1 MIAAMPVAHEV
12 IYFSD
17 INIISLCPCPL
28 SCSCAAQVM
37 EFPQHS
43 QQLLSALRSQRQR
56 GFLCDC
62 TVLVGSSRFLAH
74 RAVLASCSPF
84 FHMFY
89 SDSPGVGSGNGTSSS
104 VTLDSDI
111 VTSAAFGLLL
121 DFVYE
126 GVLQLDESPPVED
139 ILAAASFLHMNE
151 VVRVCK
157 RRLQRR
163 GPLAEA
169 DSTRSEESAGA
180 RKAIETG
187 GEHGGDGGAEPVG
200 AMAGDHLNLVATAA
214 PLSSVSI
221 TAERSQLESVKSER
235 RTGGG
240 SSETRV
246 QTPLSPD
253 LADTTQ
259 PGMDAPP
266 QPPGGELVQGL
277 IVGPSAP
284 ALGGYTRLRTGGQ
297 GEGSTLCSPCSTT
310 ETYSSN
316 QQPSS
321 SSSSLVPLSQA
332 GGRSVVAFSQ
342 SESSFSPSPHQD
354 SSRLPRDDSVRKP
367 SDTDHRGT
375 SGGGQ
380 QMVMLIQASA
390 LTSHPETNPTRT
402 APERSLP
409 QIRIQS
415 AVSLQ
420 RQSLDVHCVQT
431 QTLKAPEG
439 DTGASHASRNERS
452 HPLTGRV
459 RTDDSDGESVKVKVE
474 AIVISDEELEEE
486 KVEDGEREPVM
497 EVDDDFEDDIQEEEL
512 NSPQFLSSHPQGLSQ
527 MTSHSNDYSFPLSP
541 SSSSSGAGP
550 SSQDTSSF
558 AASLIPP
565 STAQHHSDPPAYF
578 QDFQDS
584 MGNFVE
590 DVPTCGVCGKTFSC
604 TYTLRRH
611 AIVHTRE
618 RPYECRYCYRS
629 YTQSGDLYRHIR
641 KAHDHTLPAKRSK
654 ADMEPSL
661 PPPPPPP
668 PPLS

>member
-1 MIAAMPVAHEV
+1 
-12 IYFSD
+12 
-17 INIISLCPCPL
+17 
-28 SCSCAAQVM
+28 M

-43 QQLLSALRSQRQR
+43 QQLLTALRSQRQR

-62 TVLVGSSRFLAH
+62 TVVVGSSCFLAH

-89 SDSPGVGSGNGTSSS
+89 SDSPGSNGGNSS

-111 VTSAAFGLLL
+111 VTAAAFGLLL

-126 GVLQLDESPPVED
+126 GVLQLEESPPVED
-139 ILAAASFLHMNE
+139 VLAAASFLHMNE

-169 DSTRSEESAGA
+169 DSTRSEESAGV
-180 RKAIETG
+180 RKAVEIGRDG
-187 GEHGGDGGAEPVG
+187 GGGAEPVV
-200 AMAGDHLNLVATAA
+200 AMAGDHLNSVAMAVR
-214 PLSSVSI
+214 LSPV
-221 TAERSQLESVKSER
+221 AVRRQLESVKSER

-240 SSETRV
+240 SLEARIH
-246 QTPLSPD
+246 TPLSPD

-266 QPPGGELVQGL
+266 LPPGREQVQGL
-277 IVGPSAP
+277 ITGQSVP
-284 ALGGYTRLRTGGQ
+284 ASGGHTRMVIGGQ
-297 GEGSTLCSPCSTT
+297 GEGSALGSPCSTT
-310 ETYSSN
+310 EMYSSN

-321 SSSSLVPLSQA
+321 SSSSSLIPVSLA
-332 GGRSVVAFSQ
+332 GGRSGVAL
-342 SESSFSPSPHQD
+342 SESSLSPRLHQD
-354 SSRLPRDDSVRKP
+354 VPRLPRDNDVRKP
-367 SDTDHRGT
+367 LETDHRGT
-375 SGGGQ
+375 SDGGQ
-380 QMVMLIQASA
+380 QRVMLIQPSASN
-390 LTSHPETNPTRT
+390 SHLQSNPTQSPIQR
-402 APERSLP
+402 APP
-409 QIRIQS
+409 QIRIQNTLS
-415 AVSLQ
+415 V
-420 RQSLDVHCVQT
+420 QSQSSDFHIHCQT
-431 QTLKAPEG
+431 QTLGGPEG
-439 DTGASHASRNERS
+439 DTRASHPIRS
-452 HPLTGRV
+452 VGRV
-459 RTDDSDGESVKVKVE
+459 HTDSSDEKNVKVKVE

-486 KVEDGEREPVM
+486 NREREPVM
-497 EVDDDFEDDIQEEEL
+497 ELDNDFEDDIQEEEL
-512 NSPQFLSSHPQGLSQ
+512 NSPQFLHSHPQALLQ

-550 SSQDTSSF
+550 SSQENSF

-565 STAQHHSDPPAYF
+565 STAQQHLDPAAY
-578 QDFQDS
+578 FQDS
-584 MGNFVE
+584 MGNFME

-654 ADMEPSL
+654 ADMDPSL
-661 PPPPPPP
+661 PPQAPPD
-668 PPLS
+668 LS

>member
-1 MIAAMPVAHEV
+1 
-12 IYFSD
+12 
-17 INIISLCPCPL
+17 
-28 SCSCAAQVM
+28 M

-89 SDSPGVGSGNGTSSS
+89 SDSPGVGGGNSTSSS

-111 VTSAAFGLLL
+111 VTASAFGLLL

-180 RKAIETG
+180 RKATETG
-187 GEHGGDGGAEPVG
+187 RGGGSDGGADPEV
-200 AMAGDHLNLVATAA
+200 AMAGDHLNPVAMAA
-214 PLSSVSI
+214 PLSSVTI
-221 TAERSQLESVKSER
+221 TAQRSQLESVKSER

-240 SSETRV
+240 STEARL

-266 QPPGGELVQGL
+266 LPPGGELVQGL
-277 IVGPSAP
+277 MVSPPAP
-284 ALGGYTRLRTGGQ
+284 APGGYTRLCTGGQ
-297 GEGSTLCSPCSTT
+297 GEGSALCSPCSTT
-310 ETYSSN
+310 ETYSHNSN

-321 SSSSLVPLSQA
+321 SSSSLVPVTQA
-332 GGRSVVAFSQ
+332 SGRSVAALSQ
-342 SESSFSPSPHQD
+342 SESSLSPGPQQD
-354 SSRLPRDDSVRKP
+354 VPRLASEDSVRKP
-367 SDTDHRGT
+367 SETDHGNI

-380 QMVMLIQASA
+380 QMIMLFQASA
-390 LTSHPETNPTRT
+390 LTPRLETNATHPPPQR
-402 APERSLP
+402 ALS

-420 RQSLDVHCVQT
+420 RQSLDIQSAQT
-431 QTLKAPEG
+431 QTIRVDEG
-439 DTGASHASRNERS
+439 DTRASHATRNERS
-452 HPLTGRV
+452 HPLMGRV
-459 RTDDSDGESVKVKVE
+459 RTEDSDRENVKVKVE

-486 KVEDGEREPVM
+486 KEESREREPVM
-497 EVDDDFEDDIQEEEL
+497 EVDDEFEDDIPEEEL
-512 NSPQFLSSHPQGLSQ
+512 NSPQFLSSHQQGLLQ

-541 SSSSSGAGP
+541 SSSSSGPGP

-565 STAQHHSDPPAYF
+565 STAQQHSDAPAYF

-654 ADMEPSL
+654 ADIEASL
-661 PPPPPPP
+661 PPQPPPPPP

>member
-1 MIAAMPVAHEV
+1 MVDGSGPQHAGGSSFEPAHCADFELN
-12 IYFSD
+12 ILSD
-17 INIISLCPCPL
+17 
-28 SCSCAAQVM
+28 AM

-62 TVLVGSSRFLAH
+62 TVVVGSSRFLAH
-74 RAVLASCSPF
+74 KAVLASCSPF

-89 SDSPGVGSGNGTSSS
+89 SDSAGVLGGNASSGS

-121 DFVYE
+121 DFFYE

-139 ILAAASFLHMNE
+139 ILAAASFLHVNE
-151 VVRVCK
+151 LVRVCK
-157 RRLQRR
+157 KRLQRR

-169 DSTRSEESAGA
+169 DSTRSEEGGGA
-180 RKAIETG
+180 RRATETG
-187 GEHGGDGGAEPVG
+187 GKGDGGAEPAVAG
-200 AMAGDHLNLVATAA
+200 AGDSMTPV
-214 PLSSVSI
+214 PPVPSVSV
-221 TAERSQLESVKSER
+221 TMGRGPLESVKSEQ

-240 SSETRV
+240 SSGARV
-246 QTPLSPD
+246 KPPLSPD

-259 PGMDAPP
+259 PGMEAPP
-266 QPPGGELVQGL
+266 LASDGGGRA
-277 IVGPSAP
+277 AP
-284 ALGGYTRLRTGGQ
+284 AAGGH
-297 GEGSTLCSPCSTT
+297 GEGSALCSPCSTT
-310 ETYSSN
+310 ESYSHCSN

-321 SSSSLVPLSQA
+321 SSSSSLVPVGPAS
-332 GGRSVVAFSQ
+332 GRSVAAYSQ
-342 SESSFSPSPHQD
+342 TGSACCPSPQQD
-354 SSRLPRDDSVRKP
+354 APRLPRDDSVAHASRP
-367 SDTDHRGT
+367 HT
-375 SGGGQ
+375 
-380 QMVMLIQASA
+380 VMSSA
-390 LTSHPETNPTRT
+390 RSPHDPTHSLPQR
-402 APERSLP
+402 ALP

-420 RQSLDVHCVQT
+420 SQSLDFYSDPRT
-431 QTLKAPEG
+431 PTLKGPEG
-439 DTGASHASRNERS
+439 NADALASTRNDRAPPRMGS
-452 HPLTGRV
+452 V
-459 RTDDSDGESVKVKVE
+459 RTDYNEGEKLIIKVE
-474 AIVISDEELEEE
+474 AIVISDEELEDETE
-486 KVEDGEREPVM
+486 GRERESVM
-497 EVDDDFEDDIQEEEL
+497 KVDDEFEEEEEL
-512 NSPQFLSSHPQGLSQ
+512 HSPPFLPSHPQGILH
-527 MTSHSNDYSFPLSP
+527 MTSHLNDYSFPLSP

-550 SSQDTSSF
+550 SSQDASSF
-558 AASLIPP
+558 PLIPS
-565 STAQHHSDPPAYF
+565 STAHPPSDPPSYF

-584 MGNFVE
+584 LGNFVE

-661 PPPPPPP
+661 PPQP

>member
-1 MIAAMPVAHEV
+1 
-12 IYFSD
+12 
-17 INIISLCPCPL
+17 
-28 SCSCAAQVM
+28 M

-62 TVLVGSSRFLAH
+62 TVVVGSSRFLAH
-74 RAVLASCSPF
+74 KAVLASCSPF

-89 SDSPGVGSGNGTSSS
+89 SDSAGVLGGNATSSS

-121 DFVYE
+121 DFFYE

-151 VVRVCK
+151 LVRVCK
-157 RRLQRR
+157 KRLQRR

-169 DSTRSEESAGA
+169 DSTRSEESAGGRRA
-180 RKAIETG
+180 TETG
-187 GEHGGDGGAEPVG
+187 KKGDSGAEPVV
-200 AMAGDHLNLVATAA
+200 AMAGDFMNPAATAA
-214 PLSSVSI
+214 PVPSVSI
-221 TAERSQLESVKSER
+221 MMGKSPLASVKSEH

-240 SSETRV
+240 SSEARV
-246 QTPLSPD
+246 KTPLSPD

-266 QPPGGELVQGL
+266 LASGGELVQGV
-277 IVGPSAP
+277 ITGRSAP
-284 ALGGYTRLRTGGQ
+284 VAGGH
-297 GEGSTLCSPCSTT
+297 GEVSALCSPCSTT
-310 ETYSSN
+310 ELYSHCSN

-321 SSSSLVPLSQA
+321 SSSSLVPVGQA
-332 GGRSVVAFSQ
+332 SGRSVAAYSQ
-342 SESSFSPSPHQD
+342 PGSTLCPSPQQD
-354 SSRLPRDDSVRKP
+354 VPRLPRDDSVKNP
-367 SDTDHRGT
+367 SEAYRADASSAR
-375 SGGGQ
+375 Q
-380 QMVMLIQASA
+380 QTVMSSA
-390 LTSHPETNPTRT
+390 RTPQNPTHSLPQR
-402 APERSLP
+402 ALP
-409 QIRIQS
+409 QIRIQN

-420 RQSLDVHCVQT
+420 CQSLDFYSAPRT
-431 QTLKAPEG
+431 QTLKGPEG
-439 DTGASHASRNERS
+439 NAEALATTRNERS
-452 HPLTGRV
+452 HPRMGSV
-459 RTDDSDGESVKVKVE
+459 RTDYTDGEKLIIKVE
-474 AIVISDEELEEE
+474 AIVISDEELEDETESRDRESVMKVNDEFEE
-486 KVEDGEREPVM
+486 
-497 EVDDDFEDDIQEEEL
+497 EEEL
-512 NSPQFLSSHPQGLSQ
+512 HSPQFLPSHPQGVLH
-527 MTSHSNDYSFPLSP
+527 MTSHLNDYSFPLSP

-558 AASLIPP
+558 TLIPS
-565 STAQHHSDPPAYF
+565 STAQPHSDPPSYF

-584 MGNFVE
+584 LGNFVE

-661 PPPPPPP
+661 PPQP

>member
-1 MIAAMPVAHEV
+1 
-12 IYFSD
+12 
-17 INIISLCPCPL
+17 
-28 SCSCAAQVM
+28 M

-89 SDSPGVGSGNGTSSS
+89 SDSPGGNSTSSS

-139 ILAAASFLHMNE
+139 VLAAASFLHMNE

-169 DSTRSEESAGA
+169 DSTRSEESAGS
-180 RKAIETG
+180 RKEIETRR
-187 GEHGGDGGAEPVG
+187 EDGGDVGAEPMV
-200 AMAGDHLNLVATAA
+200 AMAAGHSNTVTISA
-214 PLSSVSI
+214 PLLSASTV
-221 TAERSQLESVKSER
+221 AERSQVESVKSEQ

-240 SSETRV
+240 SSEARV

-259 PGMDAPP
+259 PGMDGPP
-266 QPPGGELVQGL
+266 LPPGGELVQGF
-277 IVGPSAP
+277 IAGQSAP
-284 ALGGYTRLRTGGQ
+284 GGHVRIGAVGQ
-297 GEGSTLCSPCSTT
+297 REGAALCSPCSTT
-310 ETYSSN
+310 ETCSSHSSN

-321 SSSSLVPLSQA
+321 SSSSLVPVSQA
-332 GGRSVVAFSQ
+332 AGQSLVALHQ
-342 SESSFSPSPHQD
+342 SESSAHPD
-354 SSRLPRDDSVRKP
+354 ELRLPRNDSAGEP
-367 SDTDHRGT
+367 SETDHRGT
-375 SGGGQ
+375 LGRGQ

-390 LTSHPETNPTRT
+390 LTSRLQLNTPNTMSMR
-402 APERSLP
+402 APP

-420 RQSLDVHCVQT
+420 RQSSDSLAAPPQS
-431 QTLKAPEG
+431 QTLKGPEG
-439 DTGASHASRNERS
+439 GTGGSSNAKNHSSMRRERR
-452 HPLTGRV
+452 GNDR
-459 RTDDSDGESVKVKVE
+459 ENVKVKVE

-486 KVEDGEREPVM
+486 KEESREREPVM
-497 EVDDDFEDDIQEEEL
+497 EVDDDFEDDIQEEDL
-512 NSPQFLSSHPQGLSQ
+512 NSPQFLSSHPQGLLQLTSQ
-527 MTSHSNDYSFPLSP
+527 SNDYPFPLSP

-550 SSQDTSSF
+550 SSQDASSF
-558 AASLIPP
+558 TASLIPP
-565 STAQHHSDPPAYF
+565 PTSQQQSDPAAYF
-578 QDFQDS
+578 QELQDS
-584 MGNFVE
+584 VGNFVE

-654 ADMEPSL
+654 ADTEPSL
-661 PPPPPPP
+661 PPQPPP

>member
-1 MIAAMPVAHEV
+1 
-12 IYFSD
+12 
-17 INIISLCPCPL
+17 
-28 SCSCAAQVM
+28 M

-43 QQLLSALRSQRQR
+43 QQLLSALRTQRQR

-89 SDSPGVGSGNGTSSS
+89 SDSPGGNGSNCS

-126 GVLQLDESPPVED
+126 GVLQLEKSPPLED

-157 RRLQRR
+157 KRLQRR
-163 GPLAEA
+163 GPVAEA
-169 DSTRSEESAGA
+169 DSTRSEESSG
-180 RKAIETG
+180 KASETRAQ
-187 GEHGGDGGAEPVG
+187 GDSGNESIVAV
-200 AMAGDHLNLVATAA
+200 AGDHLNPVNIAMPLISVPQAA
-214 PLSSVSI
+214 
-221 TAERSQLESVKSER
+221 EGGQLESVKCEQ
-235 RTGGG
+235 RTSGG
-240 SSETRV
+240 SSEVRV
-246 QTPLSPD
+246 QAPLSPD

-259 PGMDAPP
+259 PGMDISPL
-266 QPPGGELVQGL
+266 PPGGELMHDLIAGQSTSTSRGL
-277 IVGPSAP
+277 
-284 ALGGYTRLRTGGQ
+284 TRLGSGGQ
-297 GEGSTLCSPCSTT
+297 GERSALCSPCSTT
-310 ETYSSN
+310 ETCSHSSS

-321 SSSSLVPLSQA
+321 SSSSSLVPVSQA
-332 GGRSVVAFSQ
+332 GGRSVVTLSLSA
-342 SESSFSPSPHQD
+342 SSHQD
-354 SSRLPRDDSVRKP
+354 KTRSSHEAFVGGS
-367 SDTDHRGT
+367 SETDHRDT
-375 SGGGQ
+375 LARGQ
-380 QMVMLIQASA
+380 QMVMLIPAPGLTSNLQTKPRHSA
-390 LTSHPETNPTRT
+390 LQR
-402 APERSLP
+402 APP
-409 QIRIQS
+409 QIQIQN
-415 AVSLQ
+415 AISLQ
-420 RQSLDVHCVQT
+420 HQSSDFHHAPQT
-431 QTLKAPEG
+431 QTLQGLEEDA
-439 DTGASHASRNERS
+439 GALPIRREERA
-452 HPLTGRV
+452 HPLVGRV
-459 RTDDSDGESVKVKVE
+459 RTNKDGESVKVKLE

-486 KVEDGEREPVM
+486 KEESREGEPVM
-497 EVDDDFEDDIQEEEL
+497 ELEDEFEDDIQEEEL
-512 NSPQFLSSHPQGLSQ
+512 SGPQFLPSHPQGILQ
-527 MTSHSNDYSFPLSP
+527 INSHSSDYSFPLSP

-550 SSQDTSSF
+550 SSQDISSF
-558 AASLIPP
+558 TASLIAP
-565 STAQHHSDPPAYF
+565 STSHQHSDHPSYF
-578 QDFQDS
+578 QDLQDS

-654 ADMEPSL
+654 ADSD

-668 PPLS
+668 QPPPTPPAHS